1 MSDDLRDFEE
11 QIRLQN
17 SQTVDVEV
25 KTRVDPDGTLMEWDE
40 QRKGWFPKIDD
51 DFIARYQMSYGV
63 ATSNQHESSVASD
76 TAPSTVDWTRFN
88 TELAE
93 LRATKGDNSVEV
105 QQLMKAANESLTAYY
120 NSPAYREWYE
130 NYCKHNGS
138 QNTQPIEHKTE
149 IKKSSNKAKHELK
162 PSERMLSSFLD
173 EGDDPDT
180 ALARVEAELL
190 SGAQPANSNDVL
202 EDNVCV
208 DQSLADEAQVAA
220 DDASD
225 HNPRKRKQTAPLP
238 AWYEI
243 DESKNTHVYVS
254 GLPPTIT
261 DEEFSALMSKCG
273 VIMNEPF
280 TNIPRIKLYKDQA
293 GIPKGDGRCCYVRV
307 ESVELALKILD
318 GMLYTPG
325 YTIHVERAKFQ
336 PKGEF
341 DPKKRRRLTVKEKKK
356 LREQQENLFRWSI
369 DTSKFIRGKKER
381 VVILKNAFN
390 ELDFQHDVTLI
401 PIVRERLRVQCAK
414 CGVIKK
420 IVVHDAHPEGVV
432 SVTFS
437 TPEEADTGIKFLSK
451 ALFVDYPGTGGAR
464 QLEAERWDGKTNYSI
479 CESKDKEASRL
490 QSWDEYLGGDSSS
503 SDEETNTQ
511 ASISN
516 NDNNNACDDNIESSG
531 VNSTSQRSEL
541 AFEVPSDYW
550 ERLSEESQS
559 SCVDTDDENGGSG
572 AETP

>member
-1 MSDDLRDFEE
+1 MSSDDLHDFEE

-17 SQTVDVEV
+17 SQSVNVEV
-25 KTRVDPDGTLMEWDE
+25 KTRIDPDGTVMEWNE

-51 DFIARYQMSYGV
+51 DFIAQYQMSYGV
-63 ATSNQHESSVASD
+63 NTSNPDKTPVTPEGVCN
-76 TAPSTVDWTRFN
+76 TVDWTRFN
-88 TELAE
+88 TELAQ
-93 LRATKGDNSVEV
+93 LRAAKGDDCEEV
-105 QQLMKAANESLTAYY
+105 QQLMKAANESLMAYY
-120 NSPAYREWYE
+120 SSPAYREWYE
-130 NYCKHNGS
+130 NYCKQNGIQS
-138 QNTQPIEHKTE
+138 TQPTGHKVE
-149 IKKSSNKAKHELK
+149 QKKLSSNKAKHELK
-162 PSERMLSSFLD
+162 PSERILSSFL
-173 EGDDPDT
+173 EGDDPDV
-180 ALARVEAELL
+180 ALARAEAELL
-190 SGAQPANSNDVL
+190 SGIQPTNANDVSADVGVGEL
-202 EDNVCV
+202 QADNTQATEDMTN
-208 DQSLADEAQVAA
+208 DP
-220 DDASD
+220 
-225 HNPRKRKQTAPLP
+225 NPRKRKQTTPLP

-261 DEEFSALMSKCG
+261 DDEFLALMSKCG

-280 TNIPRIKLYKDQA
+280 TNIPRLKLYKDQA
-293 GIPKGDGRCCYVRV
+293 GIPKGDGRCCYVKV

-356 LREQQENLFRWSI
+356 LKEQQENLFRWSI
-369 DTSKFIRGKKER
+369 DTSKFVRGKKER
-381 VVILKNAFN
+381 VVILKNAFI
-390 ELDFQHDVTLI
+390 ESDFQRDVTLI
-401 PIVRERLRVQCAK
+401 PMVRERLRAQCAK

-464 QLEAERWDGKTNYSI
+464 QLEAERWDGKTDYSVG
-479 CESKDKEASRL
+479 ESKDEEASRL
-490 QSWDEYLGGDSSS
+490 QNWDEYLGGGDSSS
-503 SDEETNTQ
+503 SDNEETQ
-511 ASISN
+511 ASGT
-516 NDNNNACDDNIESSG
+516 DNNTDECTKPNVASAAA
-531 VNSTSQRSEL
+531 RKSEL
-541 AFEVPSDYW
+541 AFDVPSDYW

-559 SCVDTDDENGGSG
+559 SGVDTDDENNGGSG